1 MAIASRGAVVLGGR
15 GSISV
20 QQLAWKRA
28 ARPALVRLLQGFAQ
42 APQQL
47 QASSAG
53 DYESKVEIQ
62 LPRWYCYFHIIQYIC
77 DSAASAWC
85 ATSIWSGTRESGYC
99 RISAAKNDNS
109 QSAGSLNTSSLLF
122 FVSSKSKSSRSLRT
136 SFNKSLLLLLPI

>member
-1 MAIASRGAVVLGGR
+1 MAIASRVAVVRDRR

-28 ARPALVRLLQGFAQ
+28 ARPALARLLQGFAQ

-85 ATSIWSGTRESGYC
+85 ATSTWSGTRESGYC
-99 RISAAKNDNS
+99 RISAVKNDNS
-109 QSAGSLNTSSLLF
+109 QSAGSLNTSFSLL
-122 FVSSKSKSSRSLRT
+122 FVSSKFKSSRSLRT